1 MVRTEKN
8 PILQKSLQEH
18 GNCTP
23 PVPCP
28 YGTSEPFR
36 SCRITRRTADKIA
49 ATDWEQA
56 AKTQSQ
62 VSALL
67 HPGLRLVCMC
77 VLPDVVQAHI
87 HFPPLLK
94 FLPLILGGAKPC
106 LVAESMALSRGVA
119 MGRAGLCSR
128 NGKSRGLHHSPPTVA
143 DTLGETNMPQL
154 LGMTGGPP
162 RPPPP
167 QQGSPA
173 PKKE

>member
-1 MVRTEKN
+1 MRVPAPRAFPAACVNLCLHAHLRVHVSRGLFVYVYTCTCVHIHLPGQALVSLGLESLCLYASVSLDINPSDVITTKDALGGFLVRTEKN

-67 HPGLRLVCMC
+67 HPGLRLVCVC
-77 VLPDVVQAHI
+77 VCFQ
-87 HFPPLLK
+87 
-94 FLPLILGGAKPC
+94 
-106 LVAESMALSRGVA
+106 M
-119 MGRAGLCSR
+119 
-128 NGKSRGLHHSPPTVA
+128 
-143 DTLGETNMPQL
+143 
-154 LGMTGGPP
+154 
-162 RPPPP
+162 
-167 QQGSPA
+167 
-173 PKKE
+173 